1 MPSAYVLLN
10 CELGCE
16 AVVIDEIRTLSHVS
30 EFCYNRVYGS
40 SYDMIIKVSAE
51 TTDKL
56 NQIKSSKIRRIEKVK
71 AQIMMV
77 IDGQQVEKSN

>member
-1 MPSAYVLLN
+1 MLLN

-16 AVVIDEIRTLSHVS
+16 AVVIYEIRTLSHVS
-30 EFCYNRVYGS
+30 EVNRVYGS

-56 NQIKSSKIRRIEKVK
+56 NQIISSKIRRIEKVK
-71 AQIMMV
+71 ATL
-77 IDGQQVEKSN
+77 

>member
-16 AVVIDEIRTLSHVS
+16 AVVIDEIRTLSHVI
-30 EFCYNRVYGS
+30 EVNRVYGS

-56 NQIKSSKIRRIEKVK
+56 NLIISSKIRRIEKVK
-71 AQIMMV
+71 ATQTMMV

>member
-30 EFCYNRVYGS
+30 EVNRVYGS

-51 TTDKL
+51 TTDRL
-56 NQIKSSKIRRIEKVK
+56 NQIISSKIRRIEKVK
-71 AQIMMV
+71 ATQTMMV

>member
-30 EFCYNRVYGS
+30 EVNRVYGS

-51 TTDKL
+51 TTDRL
-56 NQIKSSKIRRIEKVK
+56 NQIISSKIRRIEKVK
-71 AQIMMV
+71 ATQTMMV
-77 IDGQQVEKSN
+77 IDGQQVGKSN

>member
-30 EFCYNRVYGS
+30 EVNRVYGS

-56 NQIKSSKIRRIEKVK
+56 NLIISSKIRRIEKVK
-71 AQIMMV
+71 ATQTMMV

>member
-1 MPSAYVLLN
+1 MMPSAYVLLN

-30 EFCYNRVYGS
+30 EVNRVYGS

-56 NQIKSSKIRRIEKVK
+56 NQIISSKIRRIEKVK
-71 AQIMMV
+71 AIQTMMV

>member
-30 EFCYNRVYGS
+30 EVNRVYGS

-56 NQIKSSKIRRIEKVK
+56 NQVISSKIRRIEKVK
-71 AQIMMV
+71 ATQTMMV
-77 IDGQQVEKSN
+77 TDGQQVEKSN

>member
-30 EFCYNRVYGS
+30 EVNRVYGS

-56 NQIKSSKIRRIEKVK
+56 NQIISSKIRRIEKVK
-71 AQIMMV
+71 ATQTMMV

>member
-30 EFCYNRVYGS
+30 EVNRVYGS

-51 TTDKL
+51 TTDRL
-56 NQIKSSKIRRIEKVK
+56 NQIISSKIRRIEKVK
-71 AQIMMV
+71 ATQTMMV
-77 IDGQQVEKSN
+77 IEGQGKI

>member
-30 EFCYNRVYGS
+30 EVNRVYGS

-56 NQIKSSKIRRIEKVK
+56 NLIISSKIRRIEKVK
-71 AQIMMV
+71 ATQTMMI
-77 IDGQQVEKSN
+77 IDGQQVEKGN

>member
-1 MPSAYVLLN
+1 MPSAYVLIN

-30 EFCYNRVYGS
+30 EVNRVYGS

-56 NQIKSSKIRRIEKVK
+56 NQIISSKIRRIEKVK
-71 AQIMMV
+71 ATQIMMV

>member
-30 EFCYNRVYGS
+30 EVNRVYGS

-56 NQIKSSKIRRIEKVK
+56 NQIISSKIRRIEKVK
-71 AQIMMV
+71 ATQTMMV
-77 IDGQQVEKSN
+77 IDGKQVEKSN

>member
-30 EFCYNRVYGS
+30 EVNRVYGS
-40 SYDMIIKVSAE
+40 SYDMIIKLSAE

-56 NQIKSSKIRRIEKVK
+56 NQIINSKIRRIEKVK
-71 AQIMMV
+71 ATQTMMV
-77 IDGQQVEKSN
+77 IDGQQVGKSN

>member
-30 EFCYNRVYGS
+30 EVNRVYGS

-56 NQIKSSKIRRIEKVK
+56 NQIINSKIRRIEKVK
-71 AQIMMV
+71 ATQIMMV

>member
-16 AVVIDEIRTLSHVS
+16 VAVIDEIRTLSHVS
-30 EFCYNRVYGS
+30 EVNRIYGS
-40 SYDMIIKVSAE
+40 SYDMIIKLSAE

-56 NQIKSSKIRRIEKVK
+56 NQIINSKIRRIEKVK
-71 AQIMMV
+71 ATQTMMV
-77 IDGQQVEKSN
+77 IEGQQTEKSH

>member
-16 AVVIDEIRTLSHVS
+16 AVVIDEIRTLSHVI
-30 EFCYNRVYGS
+30 EVNRVYGS
-40 SYDMIIKVSAE
+40 SYDMIIKVSAD

-56 NQIKSSKIRRIEKVK
+56 NQIISSKIRRIEKVK
-71 AQIMMV
+71 ATQTMMV
-77 IDGQQVEKSN
+77 IEVQQTEKSN

>member
-16 AVVIDEIRTLSHVS
+16 AVVIDEIRTLSHVI
-30 EFCYNRVYGS
+30 EVNRVYGS
-40 SYDMIIKVSAE
+40 SYDMIIKVSAD

-56 NQIKSSKIRRIEKVK
+56 NQIISSKIRRIEKVK
-71 AQIMMV
+71 ATQTMMV

>member
-16 AVVIDEIRTLSHVS
+16 AVVIDEILTLSHVS
-30 EFCYNRVYGS
+30 EVNRVYGS

-56 NQIKSSKIRRIEKVK
+56 NLIISSKIRRIEKVK
-71 AQIMMV
+71 ATQTMMV
-77 IDGQQVEKSN
+77 IDGQRVEKSN